1 MPTIFFFFLRD
12 GLKGLASA
20 KRCQELIKTTYLHQ
34 HIPAL
39 QKQTQPWDG
48 AGSQEPLTLY
58 RWENSISRGVRRDR
72 GNGFTVTEMTLEL
85 RTVLFLGR
93 RGQREALE
101 GFLWIPRQ
109 PSLMAQGLVCT
120 RVWPHYYKIPP
131 EIFAADGLHLL
142 GSPHSQSLRNQT
154 IYEPFQ
160 PLKQLGLES
169 VSIPEIKYSWA
180 HFLSLPRGNTAH
192 LDSCRSL
199 PTQNIQKKVLFC
211 VSKAGLAC
219 TAVGL
224 RHGCSSLG
232 QHTILAGGTSGYLH
246 SLSTKSKWKKVKPF
260 V

>member
-101 GFLWIPRQ
+101 DFCESHGNHHWWRKVWC
-109 PSLMAQGLVCT
+109 AQGFDPIIIKYPQRYLLLMGS
-120 RVWPHYYKIPP
+120 
-131 EIFAADGLHLL
+131 IFWA
-142 GSPHSQSLRNQT
+142 
-154 IYEPFQ
+154 
-160 PLKQLGLES
+160 PLTANPS
-169 VSIPEIKYSWA
+169 EIKP
-180 HFLSLPRGNTAH
+180 FMN
-192 LDSCRSL
+192 
-199 PTQNIQKKVLFC
+199 LFN
-211 VSKAGLAC
+211 
-219 TAVGL
+219 
-224 RHGCSSLG
+224 
-232 QHTILAGGTSGYLH
+232 
-246 SLSTKSKWKKVKPF
+246 P
-260 V
+260 